1 VGGMLT
7 LSALVVGLTL
17 MRRGFSAQ
25 AEARAI
31 LNDAAEAG
39 GEGEPEPEDE
49 EDAVRNNGPSGGVLV
64 VVSLGLAVSLA
75 FVLAALLIVAKPLW
89 F

>member
-1 VGGMLT
+1 MLT

-17 MRRGFSAQ
+17 MRRGFSAE

-31 LNDAAEAG
+31 LEEAELEARGSESDQDDEEAG
-39 GEGEPEPEDE
+39 E
-49 EDAVRNNGPSGGVLV
+49 ARNNGPSYGVLV
-64 VVSLGLAVSLA
+64 VVCTGLAVGLA